1 LFDDFRFAAR
11 SLAASR
17 GFLAVVVVT
26 LAVGIGLNSAIFSAL
41 YGIVLRPLPYVA
53 PERVMTLWEANPEQG
68 LDQEQVSGGNFQDW
82 RDQADS
88 FESLAAFRRGS
99 RVLTDDEVP
108 VQVGSAVV
116 SPAAFT
122 MLGVDA
128 LHGRV
133 FAPEEE
139 AEEFEH
145 LAILSHGLWQRH
157 YGSDPE
163 IIDTVIQLSEESY
176 TVVGVMPPGFHFPP
190 GEKDIEVWTPLVV
203 SPVML
208 RVRAMRF
215 YDVVGRL
222 EPGVSEQQ
230 AHAEL
235 KAITDQISASNPES
249 NEGWSVDLIPAREQL
264 VGGIASTL
272 WLLWAAAGIVLL
284 IACVNV
290 ASLLLAR
297 SGEHQAEYAVR
308 AALGAGKIALL
319 KRSLAESL
327 LLAGTGGI
335 CGLLVGYAGAGVLR
349 ALMPGGVPRVDE
361 IAVDTTVIMTA
372 VGLSLAAALIFGLVP
387 AIRAMTPR
395 LGLVLQE
402 KGRGHSGGRA
412 SARALDVL
420 VALEVALAI
429 VLLVGAGL
437 LIRSFGQ
444 LSSVDP
450 GFRTEN
456 TVTVAIT
463 LPEPKY
469 SDSGLRRQFFNELV
483 DVASTL
489 PGVTAAGASSA
500 LPMSSVG
507 LDFDLPFQIL
517 GQAPV
522 AQSDRPRAEY
532 RSVIAGYFETMG
544 IPLLRGR
551 LLDRFDREQNRPVML
566 INESMERLYFEGQ
579 DALGQALEVPMAG
592 NMEIVGVVGDVRHNG
607 LGDAVRPEMFVS
619 YEQFSL
625 RDMEIVVHTDGDTA
639 QVVAALRSAAAE
651 LDPVQPIG
659 RVSSLDQ
666 LVDDSLA
673 QARFNMALLTALGF
687 CALALAAIGIYGIVS
702 YGVVQRTAE
711 IGIRKTFG
719 ADDNAVR
726 YLLLSKA
733 MRLTLSGVVV
743 GMVGAVIGARWIR
756 SLLFGIEPLDPLTL
770 VGVTVTL
777 LIVAFIS
784 AAIPAARAAHIDPAI
799 ALRRR

>member
-1 LFDDFRFAAR
+1 LFDDFRYAAR
-11 SLAASR
+11 SLSASR

-41 YGIVLRPLPYVA
+41 YGIVLRPLPYVD
-53 PERVMTLWEANPEQG
+53 PERVMTLWESNPEQG
-68 LDQEQVSGGNFQDW
+68 LEQEQVSGGNFQDW

-116 SPAAFT
+116 SPTAFT

-157 YGSDPE
+157 YGSDPA

-222 EPGVSEQQ
+222 EPGVSKQQ

-249 NEGWSVDLIPAREQL
+249 NEGWTVDLIPAREQL

-308 AALGAGKIALL
+308 AALGAGKMALL

-327 LLAGTGGI
+327 LLAGTGGV
-335 CGLLVGYAGAGVLR
+335 CGLLVGYTGAGVLR
-349 ALMPGGVPRVDE
+349 ALMPGGIPRVDE

-372 VGLSLAAALIFGLVP
+372 AGLSLAAALVFGLVP

-402 KGRGHSGGRA
+402 KGSGHSGGRA

-469 SDSGLRRQFFNELV
+469 TDSGLRRQFFNELV

-489 PGVTAAGASSA
+489 PGVRAAGATSA

-517 GQAPV
+517 GQPPI
-522 AQSDRPRAEY
+522 AQADRPRAEY

-551 LLDRFDREQNRPVML
+551 LLDRFDREQNRPVMV
-566 INESMERLYFEGQ
+566 INESMERLYFEGA

-592 NMEIVGVVGDVRHNG
+592 NIEIVGVVGDVRHNG

-625 RDMEIVVHTDGDTA
+625 RGMEIVVHTDGDAA
-639 QVVAALRSAAAE
+639 QVIDVLRSAAAE

-659 RVSSLDQ
+659 RVASLDQ
-666 LVDDSLA
+666 LVDESLA

-687 CALALAAIGIYGIVS
+687 CALVLAAIGIYGIVS

-733 MRLTLSGVVV
+733 MRLTFSGVAV
-743 GMVGAVIGARWIR
+743 GMVGAVIGARWITRRPHR
-756 SLLFGIEPLDPLTL
+756 SGHRATETLTNAKGPHGPDPGFRRHHDDEGRLGSDQLL
-770 VGVTVTL
+770 
-777 LIVAFIS
+777 
-784 AAIPAARAAHIDPAI
+784 
-799 ALRRR
+799 LRHPG

>member
-1 LFDDFRFAAR
+1 MFDDFRYAAR
-11 SLAASR
+11 SLSASR

-116 SPAAFT
+116 SPTAFT

-133 FAPEEE
+133 FAAEEE

-145 LAILSHGLWQRH
+145 LAVLSHGLWQRH
-157 YGSDPE
+157 YGSDPA

-222 EPGVSEQQ
+222 DPGVSEQQ

-235 KAITDQISASNPES
+235 KAITDQISATNPES
-249 NEGWSVDLIPAREQL
+249 NEGWTVDLIPAREQL

-335 CGLLVGYAGAGVLR
+335 CGLLVGYAGAGLLR
-349 ALMPGGVPRVDE
+349 ALMPGGIPRVDE
-361 IAVDTTVIMTA
+361 IAVDTTVIMAA
-372 VGLSLAAALIFGLVP
+372 VGLSLAAALVFGLVP

-450 GFRTEN
+450 GFRTES

-469 SDSGLRRQFFNELV
+469 TDSGLRRQFFNELV

-489 PGVTAAGASSA
+489 PGVRGAGATSA

-517 GQAPV
+517 GQPPI

-551 LLDRFDREQNRPVML
+551 LLDRFDREQNRPVMV
-566 INESMERLYFEGQ
+566 INESMERLYFQGA

-592 NMEIVGVVGDVRHNG
+592 NIEIVGVVGDVRHNG
-607 LGDAVRPEMFVS
+607 LGDSVRPEMFVS

-625 RDMEIVVHTDGDTA
+625 RDMEIVVHTDGDAA
-639 QVVAALRSAAAE
+639 QVIDALRSAAAE

-659 RVSSLDQ
+659 RVASLDQ
-666 LVDDSLA
+666 LVDESLA

-687 CALALAAIGIYGIVS
+687 CALVLAAIGIYGIVS

-719 ADDNAVR
+719 ADDDAVR

-770 VGVTVTL
+770 AGVTVTL
-777 LIVAFIS
+777 LLVAFVS

>member
-1 LFDDFRFAAR
+1 MLDDFRFAAR
-11 SLAASR
+11 SLAASP

-41 YGIVLRPLPYVA
+41 YGIVLRPLPYVD
-53 PERVMTLWEANPEQG
+53 PERVMTLWEASPEQG
-68 LDQEQVSGGNFQDW
+68 IEQEQVSGGNFQDW
-82 RDQADS
+82 RDHADS

-116 SPAAFT
+116 SPAAFAL
-122 MLGVDA
+122 LGVDA

-133 FAPEEE
+133 LAPEEE
-139 AEEFEH
+139 AEEYEH

-157 YGSDPE
+157 YGGDPA

-190 GEKDIEVWTPLVV
+190 GEKNIEVWTPLVV

-222 EPGVSEQQ
+222 EVGVSEQQ
-230 AHAEL
+230 AQAEL
-235 KAITDQISASNPES
+235 TAITDQIATDNPES
-249 NEGWSVDLIPAREQL
+249 NDGWTVDLIPAREQL
-264 VGGIASTL
+264 VGPIASTL

-308 AALGAGKIALL
+308 AALGAGRVALL
-319 KRSLAESL
+319 RRSLAESL
-327 LLAGTGGI
+327 LLAGTGGV
-335 CGLLVGYAGAGVLR
+335 CGLLVGYAGAGALR
-349 ALMPGGVPRVDE
+349 RLMPSGIPRVDE
-361 IAVDTTVIMTA
+361 IAIDTTVVMTA
-372 VGLSLAAALIFGLVP
+372 VGLSLAAALLFGLVP

-402 KGRGHSGGRA
+402 QGRGHRGGGA
-412 SARALDVL
+412 TARSLDVL

-444 LSSVDP
+444 LTRVDP
-450 GFRTEN
+450 GFRTDN
-456 TVTVAIT
+456 TLTVAIT

-483 DVASTL
+483 DAVAVL
-489 PGVTAAGASSA
+489 PGVRSAGATSA

-517 GQAPV
+517 GQPPI
-522 AQSDRPRAEY
+522 AQADRPRAEY

-551 LLDRFDREQNRPVML
+551 LLDRFDREQNRPVMV
-566 INESMERLYFEGQ
+566 INESMERLYFAGE

-592 NMEIVGVVGDVRHNG
+592 NIEIVGVVGDVRHNG
-607 LGDAVRPEMFVS
+607 LGDALRPEMFVS

-625 RDMEIVVHTDGDTA
+625 RDMEIVAHTDGD
-639 QVVAALRSAAAE
+639 AALVIDALRRAAAE
-651 LDPVQPIG
+651 LGPVQPIG
-659 RVSSLDQ
+659 RVASLDQ
-666 LVDDSLA
+666 LIDESLA
-673 QARFNMALLTALGF
+673 QARFNMALLTGLGF
-687 CALALAAIGIYGIVS
+687 CALVLAAVGIYGIVS
-702 YGVVQRTAE
+702 YGVVRRTAE
-711 IGIRKTFG
+711 IGIRKAFG
-719 ADDNAVR
+719 ADDASAR
-726 YLLLSKA
+726 RLLLGKA
-733 MRLTLSGVVV
+733 VRLTLSGVVV
-743 GMVGAVIGARWIR
+743 GMVGAVVGARWIR

-770 VGVTVTL
+770 VGVTATL
-777 LIVAFIS
+777 LVVALVS

>member
-1 LFDDFRFAAR
+1 VFNDFRFAAR
-11 SLAASR
+11 SLSSSP
-17 GFLAVVVVT
+17 GFLVVVVVT

-53 PERVMTLWEANPEQG
+53 PERVMTLWESNPEQG

-116 SPAAFT
+116 SPTAFT

-139 AEEFEH
+139 AEEYEH

-157 YGSDPE
+157 YGSDPA

-176 TVVGVMPPGFHFPP
+176 TVVGVMPPGFQFPP
-190 GEKDIEVWTPLVV
+190 GEKDIEVWTPLIV

-235 KAITDQISASNPES
+235 KAITAQISAANPES
-249 NEGWSVDLIPAREQL
+249 NEGWTVDLVPAREQL

-308 AALGAGKIALL
+308 AALGAGKMALL

-349 ALMPGGVPRVDE
+349 ALMPGGIPRVDE

-372 VGLSLAAALIFGLVP
+372 VGLSLAAALVFGLVP

-402 KGRGHSGGRA
+402 KGSGHSGGKA

-437 LIRSFGQ
+437 LIRSFGE

-489 PGVTAAGASSA
+489 PGVRAAGATSA

-517 GQAPV
+517 GQPPV
-522 AQSDRPRAEY
+522 EQANRPRAEY

-551 LLDRFDREQNRPVML
+551 LLDRFDREQNRPVMV
-566 INESMERLYFEGQ
+566 INESMERLYFEGA

-592 NMEIVGVVGDVRHNG
+592 NIEIVGVVGDVHHNG

-625 RDMEIVVHTDGDTA
+625 RGMEIVVHTDGDAA
-639 QVVAALRSAAAE
+639 QIIDALRSAAAE

-659 RVSSLDQ
+659 RVASLDQ
-666 LVDDSLA
+666 LVDESLA

-687 CALALAAIGIYGIVS
+687 CALVLAAIGIYGIVS

-733 MRLTLSGVVV
+733 MRLTFSGVAV

-770 VGVTVTL
+770 AGVTVTL
-777 LIVAFIS
+777 LIIAFIS

>member
-1 LFDDFRFAAR
+1 M
-11 SLAASR
+11 
-17 GFLAVVVVT
+17 VVT

-41 YGIVLRPLPYVA
+41 YGIVLRPLPYTD
-53 PERVMTLWEANPEQG
+53 PERVMTLWEASPEQG
-68 LDQEQVSGGNFQDW
+68 IEQEQVSGGNFQDW

-122 MLGVDA
+122 LLGVDA

-133 FAPEEE
+133 FTPEEE
-139 AEEFEH
+139 AEEYEH

-203 SPVML
+203 SPVMQ
-208 RVRAMRF
+208 RVRGMRF

-222 EPGVSEQQ
+222 QSGVSEQQ

-235 KAITDQISASNPES
+235 RAITAQIAANNPES
-249 NEGWSVDLIPAREQL
+249 NEGWTVDLIPAREQL
-264 VGGIASTL
+264 VGPIASTL

-284 IACVNV
+284 IACVNI

-297 SGEHQAEYAVR
+297 SGEHQSEYAVR
-308 AALGAGKIALL
+308 AALGAGRLALL
-319 KRSLAESL
+319 RRSLAESL
-327 LLAGTGGI
+327 LLAGTGGVS
-335 CGLLVGYAGAGVLR
+335 GLLLGYAGAGVLR
-349 ALMPGGVPRVDE
+349 RLMPSGIPRVDE
-361 IAVDTTVIMTA
+361 IAIDTTVIMTS
-372 VGLSLAAALIFGLVP
+372 VGLSLAAALLFGLVP
-387 AIRAMTPR
+387 AIRAMTPH

-402 KGRGHSGGRA
+402 KGRGHSGGGA

-444 LSSVDP
+444 LSSIDP
-450 GFRTEN
+450 GFRTDN
-456 TVTVAIT
+456 TVAVAIT

-469 SDSGLRRQFFNELV
+469 NDSGLRRQFFNELV
-483 DVASTL
+483 DVANAL
-489 PGVTAAGASSA
+489 PGVRSAGATSA

-517 GQAPV
+517 GQPPLD
-522 AQSDRPRAEY
+522 QNDRPRAEY
-532 RSVIAGYFETMG
+532 RSVIAGYFKTMG

-551 LLDRFDREQNRPVML
+551 LLDRFDREANRPVMV
-566 INESMERLYFEGQ
+566 INASMERLYFADQG
-579 DALGQALEVPMAG
+579 ALGQALEVPMAG
-592 NMEIVGVVGDVRHNG
+592 NIEIVGVVGDVHHNG

-625 RDMEIVVHTDGDTA
+625 RDMEIVVHVDGDA
-639 QVVAALRSAAAE
+639 EQIIDALRRAAAQ

-659 RVSSLDQ
+659 RVASLDQ
-666 LVDDSLA
+666 LIDESLA

-687 CALALAAIGIYGIVS
+687 CALVLAAVGIYGIVS

-733 MRLTLSGVVV
+733 MRLTLSGVAV
-743 GMVGAVIGARWIR
+743 GMVGAVVGARWIR
-756 SLLFGIEPLDPLTL
+756 SLLFGIEPLDPMTL

-777 LIVAFIS
+777 LVVAFIS

>member
-1 LFDDFRFAAR
+1 MLDDLRFAAR
-11 SLAASR
+11 SLAASP

-26 LAVGIGLNSAIFSAL
+26 LAVGIGLNAAIFSAL
-41 YGIVLRPLPYVA
+41 YGIVLRPLPYVD

-68 LDQEQVSGGNFQDW
+68 IEQEQVSGGNFQDW

-99 RVLTDDEVP
+99 RVLTDDDVP
-108 VQVGSAVV
+108 IQVGSATV
-116 SPAAFT
+116 SPAVFT
-122 MLGVDA
+122 LLGIDA
-128 LHGRV
+128 QHGRV
-133 FAPEEE
+133 FTPEEE
-139 AEEFEH
+139 AEEYEH

-157 YGSDPE
+157 YGGDPT

-190 GEKDIEVWTPLVV
+190 GEKNIEVWTPLVV
-203 SPVML
+203 SPVMR

-222 EPGVSEQQ
+222 KPGVSQQQ

-235 KAITDQISASNPES
+235 IAITDQIAAANPES
-249 NEGWSVDLIPAREQL
+249 SDGWTVDLIPAREQL
-264 VGGIASTL
+264 VGPIASTL

-297 SGEHQAEYAVR
+297 SGEHQAEYAIR
-308 AALGAGKIALL
+308 AALGAGRMALL
-319 KRSLAESL
+319 RRSLAESL
-327 LLAGTGGI
+327 LLAGTGGV
-335 CGLLVGYAGAGVLR
+335 CGLLVGYAGAGALR
-349 ALMPGGVPRVDE
+349 RLMPSGTPRVDE
-361 IAVDTTVIMTA
+361 IAIDTTVVMTA
-372 VGLSLAAALIFGLVP
+372 VGLSLAAALLFGLVP

-402 KGRGHSGGRA
+402 QGRGHRGGGA
-412 SARALDVL
+412 TARALDVL

-444 LSSVDP
+444 LTSVDP
-450 GFRTEN
+450 GFRTDN
-456 TVTVAIT
+456 TLAVAIT

-483 DVASTL
+483 DAVAVL
-489 PGVTAAGASSA
+489 PGVRSAGATSA

-517 GQAPV
+517 GQPPI
-522 AQSDRPRAEY
+522 AQADRPRAEY

-551 LLDRFDREQNRPVML
+551 LLDRFDREQNRPVMV
-566 INESMERLYFEGQ
+566 INASMERLYFAGQ

-592 NMEIVGVVGDVRHNG
+592 NIEIVGVVGDVRHNG
-607 LGDAVRPEMFVS
+607 LGDALRPEMFVS

-625 RDMEIVVHTDGDTA
+625 RDMEIVAHTDGDAA
-639 QVVAALRSAAAE
+639 QVIDALRRAAAD

-659 RVSSLDQ
+659 RVASLDQ
-666 LVDDSLA
+666 LIDESLA
-673 QARFNMALLTALGF
+673 PARFNMGLLTGLGF
-687 CALALAAIGIYGIVS
+687 CALVLAAVGIYGIVS
-702 YGVVQRTAE
+702 YSVVRRTAE
-711 IGIRKTFG
+711 IGIRKAFG
-719 ADDNAVR
+719 ADDASAR
-726 YLLLSKA
+726 RLLLAKA
-733 MRLTLSGVVV
+733 MRLTLSGVAV
-743 GMVGAVIGARWIR
+743 GMVGAVVGARWIR
-756 SLLFGIEPLDPLTL
+756 SLLFGVEALDPLTL

-777 LIVAFIS
+777 LVVAFVS
-784 AAIPAARAAHIDPAI
+784 AAIPAARAAQIDPAI

>member
-1 LFDDFRFAAR
+1 MNDFRFAAR
-11 SLAASR
+11 SLAATP
-17 GFLAVVVVT
+17 GFLAVVVIT

-41 YGIVLRPLPYVA
+41 YGIVLRPLPYTD

-99 RVLTDDEVP
+99 RVLTDDQVP

-133 FAPEEE
+133 FTPEEE
-139 AEEFEH
+139 AEEYEH
-145 LAILSHGLWQRH
+145 LVILSHGLWQRH
-157 YGSDPE
+157 YGSDPA

-215 YDVVGRL
+215 YDVIGRL

-235 KAITDQISASNPES
+235 KAITDQISAANPES
-249 NEGWSVDLIPAREQL
+249 SEGWTVDLIPAREQL

-297 SGEHQAEYAVR
+297 SGEHQAEYAIR
-308 AALGAGKIALL
+308 AALGAGRVALL

-327 LLAGTGGI
+327 LLAGAGGI
-335 CGLLVGYAGAGVLR
+335 CGLMVGYAGAGLLR
-349 ALMPGGVPRVDE
+349 ALMPGGIPRVDE
-361 IAVDTTVIMTA
+361 IAIDTTVIMTA
-372 VGLSLAAALIFGLVP
+372 AGLSLAAAMIFGLVP

-395 LGLVLQE
+395 LGLVLRE

-483 DVASTL
+483 DVAATL
-489 PGVTAAGASSA
+489 PGVKAAGATSA

-517 GQAPV
+517 GQTPV

-551 LLDRFDREQNRPVML
+551 LLDRFDREQNRPVMV
-566 INESMERLYFEGQ
+566 INESMERLYFGGQ
-579 DALGQALEVPMAG
+579 EALGQALEVPMAG
-592 NMEIVGVVGDVRHNG
+592 NIEIVGVVGDVRHNG

-625 RDMEIVVHTDGDTA
+625 RDMEIVVHTDGDVA
-639 QVVAALRSAAAE
+639 QVIDALRSAAAE

-659 RVSSLDQ
+659 RVASLDQ
-666 LVDDSLA
+666 LVDESLA

-719 ADDNAVR
+719 ADENAVL

-733 MRLTLSGVVV
+733 MRLTLAGVVM
-743 GMVGAVIGARWIR
+743 GMVGAVVGARWIR

-770 VGVTVTL
+770 AAVTITL
-777 LIVAFIS
+777 LVVALVS
-784 AAIPAARAAHIDPAI
+784 AALPAARAAHIDPAI

>member
-1 LFDDFRFAAR
+1 M
-11 SLAASR
+11 
-17 GFLAVVVVT
+17 VIT

-53 PERVMTLWEANPEQG
+53 PERVMTLWETNPEQG

-88 FESLAAFRRGS
+88 FESMAAFRRGS
-99 RVLTDDEVP
+99 LVLTADEVP
-108 VQVGSAVV
+108 VQVGSAVA
-116 SPAAFT
+116 SPTAFK

-133 FAPEEE
+133 FTPEEE
-139 AEEFEH
+139 AEEYEH

-157 YGSDPE
+157 YGSDPA

-176 TVVGVMPPGFHFPP
+176 TVIGVMPASFHFPP

-222 EPGVSEQQ
+222 GPGVSEQQ

-235 KAITDQISASNPES
+235 SAITDQISTANPES

-264 VGGIASTL
+264 VGDVASTL
-272 WLLWAAAGIVLL
+272 WLLWAAAGVVLL

-297 SGEHQAEYAVR
+297 SGEYQPEYAVR
-308 AALGAGKIALL
+308 AALGAGNLALL
-319 KRSLAESL
+319 RRSLAESL
-327 LLAGTGGI
+327 LLAGAGGA
-335 CGLLVGYAGAGVLR
+335 CGLLVGYAGTGVLR
-349 ALMPGGVPRVDE
+349 ALMPGELPRVDE
-361 IAVDTTVIMTA
+361 IAVDTTVILTA
-372 VGLSLAAALIFGLVP
+372 VGLSLAAALVFGLVP
-387 AIRAMTPR
+387 AIRAMRPQ

-402 KGRGHSGGRA
+402 SSRGHSGGGA

-420 VALEVALAI
+420 VALEVALAV
-429 VLLVGAGL
+429 VLLVGSGL

-444 LSSVDP
+444 LRNVDP
-450 GFRTEN
+450 GFRSED

-469 SDSGLRRQFFNELV
+469 SDSNLRRQFFNGLV
-483 DVASTL
+483 DAASTL
-489 PGVTAAGASSA
+489 PGVRSAGGTSA

-517 GQAPV
+517 GQPPI

-551 LLDRFDREQNRPVML
+551 LLDRFDREQNRPVMV
-566 INESMERLYFEGQ
+566 INESMERLYFAGE
-579 DALGQALEVPMAG
+579 DALGQELEVPMAG
-592 NMEIVGVVGDVRHNG
+592 NIEIVGVVGDVHHNG

-625 RDMEIVVHTDGDTA
+625 RDMEIVVQIDGDATE
-639 QVVAALRSAAAE
+639 VIRALRSAAAD

-659 RVSSLDQ
+659 RVASLDQ
-666 LVDDSLA
+666 LIDESLA

-711 IGIRKTFG
+711 IGIRKAFG
-719 ADDNAVR
+719 ADDNAAR
-726 YLLLSKA
+726 YLLVSKA
-733 MRLTLSGVVV
+733 MRLALTGVVV
-743 GMVGAVIGARWIR
+743 GMVGAVVGARSMR
-756 SLLFGIEPLDPLTL
+756 SLLFGVEPLDLLTL
-770 VGVTVTL
+770 VGV
-777 LIVAFIS
+777 S
-784 AAIPAARAAHIDPAI
+784 AALLLVALVSAVIPAGRAAHIHPAI
-799 ALRRR
+799 ALQRR